1 MTKIISISNQKGGV
15 GKTTTAVNLSA
26 GLVLAGK
33 KVLLIDTDP
42 QANATINLLP
52 PGYQPEFTIKDVF
65 YGTKL
70 NDAICTSVM
79 DGLDIVP
86 SLLSFAAIESEFL
99 SKIGRE
105 LILRRSLDDQV
116 KQEYDFIIFDTPPA
130 LGMISINT
138 LVAADEVIVPVHEFY
153 ALEGVELLMNVVSQ
167 IKEELNP
174 KLRVSAFLLTM
185 HDERT
190 NLAKDV
196 KEKVNEIFGDM
207 VLNTTIP
214 RNVKLAEA
222 PSHKQTIFDYADM
235 STGAKA
241 YTDLTSE
248 LLDLWR

>member
-1 MTKIISISNQKGGV
+1 MAKIISISNQKGGV

-26 GLVLAGK
+26 GLVLTGK

-52 PGYQPEFTIKDVF
+52 PEYNPEFTIKDVF

-70 NDAICTSVM
+70 DAAICSSTADS
-79 DGLDIVP
+79 LDIIP
-86 SLLSFAAIESEFL
+86 SLLSFAAIESEFI

-105 LILRRSLDDQV
+105 LILKKSLNDQV
-116 KQEYDFIIFDTPPA
+116 KQQYDFIIIDTPPA

-138 LVAADEVIVPVHEFY
+138 LVAADEVIVPIHEFY
-153 ALEGVELLMNVVSQ
+153 ALEGVELLMNVIAQ

-174 KLRVSAFLLTM
+174 KLTVSAFLLTM

-196 KEKVNEIFGDM
+196 KEKIHEIFGDM
-207 VLNTTIP
+207 VLDTTIP

-222 PSHKQTIFDYADM
+222 PSHKQTIFDYAGL

-248 LLDLWR
+248 LLERWR